1 MRQNIPASQV
11 FSFLYSASG
20 SSVNVP
26 RTRSQF
32 TVWLFTQRL
41 ANFNSTNHVRNI
53 SVGKQPQ
60 NVFIQ
65 LPPVTGVQG
74 GESISGAHESDKRGM
89 LRKRIYTYKNLL
101 LRSPILYLPGLQ

>member
-1 MRQNIPASQV
+1 MRQNIPGLQV

-26 RTRSQF
+26 LTRTQCIL
-32 TVWLFTQRL
+32 WLFTQRL
-41 ANFNSTNHVRNI
+41 ANFNSTNCVRNI
-53 SVGKQPQ
+53 SVSKLPQ

-65 LPPVTGVQG
+65 IPPVTGVHG

-89 LRKRIYTYKNLL
+89 VRKKIYTYKNLL
-101 LRSPILYLPGLQ
+101 LRFPILYLLGLQ